1 MKPRRGDDCVGYVA
15 GLDGANLDVSG
26 RSDAPLVLRDSNS
39 GTLSMPMGSVCHNI
53 CKNLDR
59 LGEDVRLCTMLG
71 YDTNG
76 RTILEGCMTGGRRR
90 RIQ

>member
-1 MKPRRGDDCVGYVA
+1 
-15 GLDGANLDVSG
+15 
-26 RSDAPLVLRDSNS
+26 
-39 GTLSMPMGSVCHNI
+39 MPMGGVCHNI